1 MRRWRGSH
9 GQLHGIQST
18 FGYIKTM
25 GRLGEF
31 DMDLTSLESLGKI
44 AGLGGIAI
52 GAVVLIT
59 RSVIDRTPSLP
70 PKERGPLLRSVAMG
84 AFGIGALGIVAWLL
98 GNLSVGNVTAN
109 HGGVAVKGNL
119 NGSTIT
125 GGTGK

>member
-1 MRRWRGSH
+1 
-9 GQLHGIQST
+9 
-18 FGYIKTM
+18 
-25 GRLGEF
+25 
-31 DMDLTSLESLGKI
+31 MDLTSLESLGKI